1 MTSEELVDIFGT
13 MCEKAG
19 YVCDGDALETVMQTF
34 QARYEKR
41 SENFANAREVRNFFE
56 RAIMRQADRLFDV
69 ENPSN
74 QELMR
79 LEMMD
84 VQDVP
89 AGTL

>member
-1 MTSEELVDIFGT
+1 MDIFKT

-19 YVCDGDALETVMQTF
+19 YICDGDALETVTQTF
-34 QARYEKR
+34 RSRYEKR

-74 QELMR
+74 RELMR
-79 LEMMD
+79 LEMRD

-89 AGTL
+89 AGAL